1 MTHLLKIGNKH
12 DGVSALTSLKSEIGG
27 PKRAW
32 QRASDQWGLL
42 NELIYRQI
50 KQSVWVFLPILHV
63 LLEAAGSHG
72 QSPLARFE
80 EDEGLGV

>member
-1 MTHLLKIGNKH
+1 MGST
-12 DGVSALTSLKSEIGG
+12 
-27 PKRAW
+27 KRAYLS
-32 QRASDQWGLL
+32 SDQTVWLGFGLL

-50 KQSVWVFLPILHV
+50 KQSGWVFLPILHV